1 MYKDKLTSLSITQL
15 LLQPQRLLLL
25 LLLLLLLPLMPPSK
39 RSEFPG
45 ASELM
50 LGGKCF
56 EHSPESELSLGVSCL
71 STATRV
77 YEFVSQQWLPISL
90 S

>member
-50 LGGKCF
+50 LGGKCS
-56 EHSPESELSLGVSCL
+56 EHSLESEFKVL
-71 STATRV
+71 
-77 YEFVSQQWLPISL
+77 
-90 S
+90 